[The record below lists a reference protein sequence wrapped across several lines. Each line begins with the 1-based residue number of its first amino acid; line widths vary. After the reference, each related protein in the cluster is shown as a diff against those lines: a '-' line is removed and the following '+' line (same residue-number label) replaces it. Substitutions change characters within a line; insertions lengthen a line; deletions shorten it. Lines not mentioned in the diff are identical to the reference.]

1 MSARPR
7 RDATPAAARL
17 LRFADI
23 RGQERAIRFLRRA
36 WERRRLAHA
45 LLFTGPAGV
54 GKLATARALALGLHC
69 DVAPFEGC
77 GTCDAC
83 RTIVAGT
90 HPDVRVVAGPLP
102 DRRDIAIEQVRDLQ
116 RELGFRAMS
125 AHPKVGIVN
134 DAECLTLQAQNA
146 LLKTLEEPGGDTVLM
161 LVAVNAAALTETIL
175 SRCQRVGFDPLPAAD
190 VVAILQAHGRSAAE
204 AQALA
209 AYAEGSPGQALALDP
224 EFFGQRRR
232 EILSGLA
239 VARRGGFKGL
249 ADFAQE
255 LVSEE
260 KDLVPALTVIASWY
274 RDALRRRALGD
285 DTELHNGDL
294 AAELPQLAI
303 TTSLRNLETTYGTI
317 VALRQN
323 ANRNVALVRMLL
335 QLASRP

>member
-1 MSARPR
+1 MSARSR
-7 RDATPAAARL
+7 RDAVPVAARL

-23 RGQERAIRFLRRA
+23 RGQTRAIGFLRRA

-69 DVAPFEGC
+69 DVAPFEAC
-77 GTCDAC
+77 GTCDSC

-90 HPDVRVVAGPLP
+90 RPDVRVVSGPLP

-125 AHPKVGIVN
+125 PHPKVGIVN

-146 LLKTLEEPGGDTVLM
+146 LLKTLEEPGGDTVLI
-161 LVAVNAAALTETIL
+161 LVAVNAAALTDTIL
-175 SRCQRVGFDPLPAAD
+175 SRCQRIGFDPLPATD
-190 VVAILQAHGRSAAE
+190 VVAILEAHGRGADE
-204 AQALA
+204 ARALA

-224 EFFGQRRR
+224 EFFGRRRR

-239 VARRGGFKGL
+239 AAGRGGFKGL
-249 ADFAQE
+249 ADFAQQ

-260 KDLVPALTVIASWY
+260 KDLGSALTVIASWY

-285 DTELHNGDL
+285 DAELHNADL
-294 AAELPQLAI
+294 AADLPQLAI
-303 TTSLRNLETTYGTI
+303 TTSLRNLESTYGTI